1 MRHQRL
7 PPAFTLIGTDEEGKE
22 YIQCTRTGDVLVQIG
37 PEDWTH
43 FATGREWR
51 AKTAARL
58 YPELIFL
65 QRTLKRIGAQEQIED
80 QLRVMREAEALLNG
94 LQANLN
100 SRIAEFEAELVDYA
114 HPSDVNRVP
123 S

>member
-7 PPAFTLIGTDEEGKE
+7 PPAFTLVGTDEEGKE

-43 FATGREWR
+43 FASAREWR

-65 QRTLKRIGAQEQIED
+65 QRALKRIGTQEQIED
-80 QLRVMREAEALLNG
+80 QLRVMREAQALLSG
-94 LQANLN
+94 LQANLS
-100 SRIAEFEAELVDYA
+100 SRAAEFEAELAGYA
-114 HPSDVNRVP
+114 QPSAAGR
-123 S
+123 SSS

>member
-1 MRHQRL
+1 HLRL

-43 FATGREWR
+43 FASAREWR

-58 YPELIFL
+58 YPELTYL
-65 QRTLKRIGAQEQIED
+65 QRALKRVGAHEQIED
-80 QLRVMREAEALLNG
+80 RLGVLRAAQALRGG
-94 LQANLN
+94 LQANVS
-100 SRIAEFEAELVDYA
+100 SRVADLEAELPGVARQPAGRTA
-114 HPSDVNRVP
+114 HS
-123 S
+123 